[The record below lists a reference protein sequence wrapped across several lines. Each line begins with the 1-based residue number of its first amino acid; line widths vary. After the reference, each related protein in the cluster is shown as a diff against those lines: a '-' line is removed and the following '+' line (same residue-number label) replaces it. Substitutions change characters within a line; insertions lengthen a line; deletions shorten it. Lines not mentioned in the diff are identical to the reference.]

1 MMKLSDIKKVYFIG
15 VGGIGMSA
23 LVRFF
28 HERGVSVCGY
38 DKTPTALTRKLEE
51 EGIRIHYTDD
61 VSLIPKDV
69 ELVVYT
75 PAIPADHKEL
85 NFYLENQYPV
95 VKRSDVLQ
103 IVTQD
108 TFNVCVAGTHGKT
121 TISTMVA
128 HLLRHSAYGC
138 NAFLGGI
145 SVNYDSNYWSS
156 EREVSV
162 VEADE
167 FDRSFLKL
175 SPDIAI
181 VSSMDPDHLD
191 IYGNATA
198 MEEAFIDF
206 TRGIKKSGK
215 LIYKHGLKRGG
226 DLHAAEKY
234 TYSLKDTQ
242 AHIFTT
248 RLQVKD
254 GGYDF
259 DIQLPDRKIE
269 NLELKVGGLHNV
281 ENMLAAIAAVAMMGL
296 SSEKIR
302 SAVAAYRGVKRRF
315 EYVLREANEGVIFID
330 DYAHHPAELDALIS
344 GARDLYPNRPLTIAF
359 QPHLFSRTRDFA
371 DAFAASLDK
380 ADEVLLLPIY
390 PAREQPIAGVSSD
403 LILGKMK
410 NAQKHLLSKD
420 ELVSWCKENKPS
432 LFITAGAGDI
442 DALRFDIQSNL
453 TA

>member
-1 MMKLSDIKKVYFIG
+1 MMKLGDIKKVYFIG

-28 HERGVSVCGY
+28 HERGVSVYGY

-51 EGIRIHYTDD
+51 AGIRIHYTDD
-61 VSLIPKDV
+61 VSLAPKDV

-85 NFYLENQYPV
+85 NFYLDNQYPV

-108 TFNVCVAGTHGKT
+108 KFNVCVAGTHGKT

-128 HLLRHSAYGC
+128 HLLRHSSYGC

-191 IYGNATA
+191 IYGNAA
-198 MEEAFIDF
+198 SMEEAFIDF
-206 TRGIKKSGK
+206 TRGIKKDGK
-215 LIYKHGLKRGG
+215 LIYKHGLNRGA
-226 DLHAAEKY
+226 DLHADEKY

-242 AHIFTT
+242 AHIFTS
-248 RLQVKD
+248 RLRVKD

-259 DIQLPDRKIE
+259 DVQLPDQKIE

-281 ENMLAAIAAVAMMGL
+281 ENMLAAIAAVSMMGL

-315 EYVLREANEGVIFID
+315 EYVLREANEGVVFID

-344 GARDLYPNRPLTIAF
+344 GARDLYPQRPLTIAF

-390 PAREQPIAGVSSD
+390 PAREQPIAGVSSE

-420 ELVSWCKENKPS
+420 ALVSWCKEKKPS

-442 DALRFDIQSNL
+442 DALRSDIQSNL